1 MFAKR
6 KWYPTIYCQSIMDV
20 ISIVESIYGSINI
33 NGKLGCYKFYSSTG
47 LIGVAVSQ
55 PDEIGWRFRLK
66 IAYTL

>member
-1 MFAKR
+1 
-6 KWYPTIYCQSIMDV
+6 MDV